1 MEYGPVIYTS
11 KLLVATYNCQNDT
24 LYLFPHENGKTEDE
38 FLMAFDASGNIVLK
52 EGDSPVTL
60 GKKIVYSDYGF
71 GRHAQHGPAKA
82 SFDHVLTPQDTGTP
96 GFSSSISIE
105 FNLNAENVELIERSE
120 YITAEIYVTERI
132 IEGARANLF
141 GFKKFMDHLAK
152 LKAG

>member
-11 KLLVATYNCQNDT
+11 NLLVATYNCQNDT
-24 LYLFPHENGKTEDE
+24 LYLFLRENGKTENE

-60 GKKIVYSDYGF
+60 GTKIVYSDYGF
-71 GRHAQHGPAKA
+71 GRHGQHGPTKA
-82 SFDHVLTPQDTGTP
+82 TFNYQVSPEDSGLHGLM
-96 GFSSSISIE
+96 SSISVE
-105 FNLNAENVELIERSE
+105 LDLNAPGVELIERSE

-141 GFKKFMDHLAK
+141 GFKKFVDHLAK